1 MSKGIREGT
10 KITFSDGN
18 EREVFPVSIRN
29 LRRVMKTMKSVD
41 DTADMNDDNITV
53 MLDAARIILEK
64 KLRNAGHNE
73 QENET
78 YKTKK
83 REEFLEANPDDEEG
97 AWEIEDPLEDL
108 LDIAT
113 VNKVLSA
120 GMGTDPNE

>member
-64 KLRNAGHNE
+64 VDPNVVKQSKDAIKE
-73 QENET
+73 
-78 YKTKK
+78 
-83 REEFLEANPDDEEG
+83 REVFLEANPDDEEG

>member
-41 DTADMNDDNITV
+41 EEGEMSDDNINV

-64 KLRNAGHNE
+64 VDPDVVKLSKAAVE
-73 QENET
+73 
-78 YKTKK
+78 K
-83 REEFLEANPDDEEG
+83 REKILEADPKDVDAAFEV
-97 AWEIEDPLEDL
+97 EDPLEDL

>member
-64 KLRNAGHNE
+64 VDPNVVKQSKDAI
-73 QENET
+73 
-78 YKTKK
+78 KK

>member
-41 DTADMNDDNITV
+41 EEGEMSDDNINV

-64 KLRNAGHNE
+64 VDPDVVKLSKAAVE
-73 QENET
+73 
-78 YKTKK
+78 K
-83 REEFLEANPDDEEG
+83 REKILEADPKDVDAAFEV
-97 AWEIEDPLEDL
+97 EDPLEDL

-120 GMGTDPNE
+120 GMGTDPNA